1 MGTIAARRYSSCMHG
16 PAASVISSI
25 GTPASRP
32 ERLIAQL
39 VPAADVCRRQ
49 LRQLP
54 ARSGRAV
61 AGRGR
66 AVLPCSS
73 ATSAVARRAGKK
85 KLFGKREVLPGVG
98 LYLDG
103 GFGVGKT
110 HLLASSLLRDLAAG
124 PSAPTAFAT
133 FGELTQLA
141 GVFGFVE
148 CIDLLADYVVVCI
161 DEFELDD
168 PGNTTLI
175 SRLLSQLVER
185 GVSVAATSNTLPE
198 QLGEGRFAAQDF
210 LREINTLAAIFTTVR
225 IDGPGLPASRSAA
238 GAGTADRCRT
248 STSACRRVAGATL
261 DDFDA
266 LCAHLATMHPSRY
279 LTLIEGVS
287 AVFITGVHPIDDQNV
302 ALRLVSLTDRLYD
315 AGIPVVA
322 SGAKLDTIFSDEMLA
337 GGFRKKYLRATSRLL
352 ALTTAGQTRAHHH
365 VVVLDAG
372 AEPKRLGAVD
382 GRSRAWCRSVA
393 RVGCADSPR
402 ATRTSRRVRR
412 RRSSASVIR
421 RRRDTSAVAV
431 GQHVELRHLH
441 GGRAWRPPA
450 ARRRRQV
457 HRESAWRSRSFGRRR
472 GRRAARGRD
481 RPDSRRSAFRDRF
494 SSMNAAMFSW
504 RRRRRARQ
512 RKGRGGDVGEFG

>member
-1 MGTIAARRYSSCMHG
+1 MHG
-16 PAASVISSI
+16 SNGVGHLVDRHPTV
-25 GTPASRP
+25 TP

-39 VPAADVCRRQ
+39 VPPPTFADVSFDTYRPHPAEPSQAAAVQACRQ
-49 LRQLP
+49 FGEQ
-54 ARSGRAV
+54 AV
-61 AGRGR
+61 
-66 AVLPCSS
+66 
-73 ATSAVARRAGKK
+73 TRRAGKK
-85 KLFGKREVLPGVG
+85 KLFGRRDALPGVG

-110 HLLASSLLRDLAAG
+110 HLLASSYYAVPG
-124 PSAPTAFAT
+124 PKAFAT

-148 CIDLLADYVVVCI
+148 CIELLASYVMVCI

-210 LREINTLAAIFTTVR
+210 LREINTLASIFNTVR
-225 IDGPGLPASRSAA
+225 IEGPDYRHRDLPPAPEPLSGEEVALRAA
-238 GAGTADRCRT
+238 NMP
-248 STSACRRVAGATL
+248 GATL

-279 LTLIEGVS
+279 LTLIEGVTE
-287 AVFITGVHPIDDQNV
+287 VFITGVHPIDDQNV

-352 ALTTAGQTRAHHH
+352 ALTR
-365 VVVLDAG
+365 
-372 AEPKRLGAVD
+372 
-382 GRSRAWCRSVA
+382 
-393 RVGCADSPR
+393 
-402 ATRTSRRVRR
+402 
-412 RRSSASVIR
+412 
-421 RRRDTSAVAV
+421 
-431 GQHVELRHLH
+431 
-441 GGRAWRPPA
+441 
-450 ARRRRQV
+450 
-457 HRESAWRSRSFGRRR
+457 
-472 GRRAARGRD
+472 
-481 RPDSRRSAFRDRF
+481 
-494 SSMNAAMFSW
+494 
-504 RRRRRARQ
+504 
-512 RKGRGGDVGEFG
+512 